1 MNKYT
6 KPTAQVVELSVKESL
21 SALFQKKRTFGF
33 GSSSKEIEVNLY
45 TANGVSQIKCKEA
58 QEA

>member
-1 MNKYT
+1 MKYT
-6 KPTAQVVELSVKESL
+6 KPQVQVVELSVKESL

-33 GSSSKEIEVNLY
+33 GSQSKEIEVNLY
-45 TANGVSQIKCKEA
+45 TANSISQVEYKNA